1 MFNFLVGFLLGS
13 KRNMLVQLE
22 PSKETLDR
30 HTQILKY
37 LRLHPV
43 STCSEIAS
51 ALNLF
56 CPDVNASLFKLERS
70 GMVKKDSNKKY
81 VAI

>member
-1 MFNFLVGFLLGS
+1 MMHMFLIKYLFGS
-13 KRNMLVQLE
+13 NNGDKMK
-22 PSKETLDR
+22 PSQETLDR

-37 LRLHPV
+37 VRLHPF

-56 CPDVNASLFKLERS
+56 CPDVNASLIKLERS
-70 GMVKKDSNKKY
+70 GMVKRDDNKKY
-81 VAI
+81 VAA